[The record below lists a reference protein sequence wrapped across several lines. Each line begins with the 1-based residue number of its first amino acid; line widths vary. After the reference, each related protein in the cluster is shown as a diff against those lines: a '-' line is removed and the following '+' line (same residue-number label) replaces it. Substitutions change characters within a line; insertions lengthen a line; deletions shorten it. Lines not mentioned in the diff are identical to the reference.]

1 MIMNGK
7 LQPRQFTSVGIA
19 LPYLVIV
26 IFAGIIMTM
35 PGTADDKT
43 NKIASISF
51 IVPFIAAIIGALLVG
66 IGSLQKEKLEKKR
79 KSFIH
84 AFLFGAIWTAIFHLF
99 ITLYLFMM
107 IVYSYAGLRLN

>member
-7 LQPRQFTSVGIA
+7 LQPRQFTIAGIA

-43 NKIASISF
+43 NNIAWISF
-51 IVPFIAAIIGALLVG
+51 VVPFIAAIIGALLVG
-66 IGSLQKEKLEKKR
+66 VGSLQKEKLEKKR
-79 KSFIH
+79 KSLIH
-84 AFLFGAIWTAIFHLF
+84 AFLFGAIWTAIFHFF
-99 ITLYLFMM
+99 ITLYWFLM
-107 IVYSYAGLRLN
+107 IIYSYAGLKLL